1 MEFICD
7 GMYWFRVS
15 LFKST
20 GGLKVRAGGV
30 SVMETVIRCDTERTA
45 LLEEE
50 ARLMKA
56 MNAEVE
62 PAPQVSQKASGK
74 HAAPQPTAAP
84 SKPDPDATA
93 RLEQVDLPVDNTTV
107 YALTATCLQLHYS
120 PLSVWGRLGVFQ
132 IRF

>member
-1 MEFICD
+1 MEFICG
-7 GMYWFRVS
+7 GMYWFCISVAK
-15 LFKST
+15 LA

-50 ARLMKA
+50 ARLMRA

-93 RLEQVDLPVDNTTV
+93 RLEQVDSPIANMTT
-107 YALTATCLQLHYS
+107 
-120 PLSVWGRLGVFQ
+120 
-132 IRF
+132 